1 MANDENKI
9 ILEFPA
15 TNVEIEFGE
24 TITFDNISGFLNS
37 DRVTYNDESLTE
49 EIAHLEND
57 KADNTKIAPEYDE
70 EETYYRGDIVLYNG
84 VLYECDNTDAS
95 GEFNPSDWKEIT
107 LGEGI
112 EDVRGLLADYYTKT
126 QSDKKFATKT
136 DLEHISPELGFIKT
150 LQRFDKT
157 RILDNTGING
167 STGNFNNDIN
177 YWVSN
182 FIGIDTGASKVITNE
197 AANGLFF
204 YSDNTYLGRV
214 TSVPANTT
222 IDIPYPTATR
232 LCLRYSKSYTPIIKA
247 KDIILSFGEV
257 LSPTKEMYILQDIVS
272 VKEDIVEINDKL
284 NLIDRNYETRQV
296 IATETMSAGDFI
308 YLDVPD
314 IKKNN
319 QIGFHAIVST
329 LGKIVLSHGQS
340 QAYSAAKI
348 EVDNT
353 NIYIYGYLANAWTL
367 YNTIAHGLTISN
379 NIDIAID
386 VNNNL
391 TANVSV
397 SSNGSVFVKEGVIW
411 NGNSQFVQ
419 ADIESGE
426 YKNCILTFDC
436 PDYNKALWIFGDSY
450 LDMWPQILAV
460 NGIDDY
466 YLDGFS
472 GRNSVAAL
480 ASFEKAIQFGRPKKL
495 AWFLGM
501 NDRDGKIVNGVSDA
515 TGINANW
522 LATFTAVKNWC
533 DNNNVELIACT
544 IPEVP
549 ARDHTYKN
557 AYIKSLGIRYVDVAG
572 AVGAT
577 TLGSHWYNYGQANAY
592 LANDEVHPS
601 KPYGRNTIAYKM
613 LVDMPEMISDIKM
626 STYTNGEIDAL
637 LLLKADKT
645 TTYTKAQVDDIV
657 YNILPD
663 DTASGSVANFETDLA
678 LPLKSL
684 EIDVNALQESGT
696 PTLASPLPI
705 SGWSEISL
713 VHCGKNL
720 FNDTKWFTDNGYTL
734 QPDGSWYKSTTP
746 LNVVLWSNTSGYSG
760 QIYIRFQY
768 KYVSENVGFRI
779 RIVYTDDTVTEI
791 YTSATTTYS
800 LREVISTS
808 GKTVKEIKTTYGTNI
823 GSYIKD
829 FSINQ
834 TDYNYEPY
842 NGNTEVINLGGTYYG
857 GHFTQD
863 KEGHRQFVATHTY
876 YNLDTLSWTHNAN
889 GFWQANKPDDM
900 ARCNASEVPQ
910 VIAEKYQMQTGTWV
924 YGHGSTYGYFG
935 MNGGLIYITDE
946 NTPSGYV
953 VAPLGT
959 PYVIDLPD
967 GEPIITINGTNNIYA
982 DTGDSTA
989 VFKCSVAEY
998 VANHSGGGGA
1008 KSLGGVFL
1016 GGSNSGSEEEPTEE
1030 SEETEKTKEIDEP
1043 KEEIKA
1049 IGDDSNIKKL
1059 GGE

>member
-1 MANDENKI
+1 MTDFLIDDGKNK
-9 ILEFPA
+9 
-15 TNVEIEFGE
+15 VEG
-24 TITFDNISGFLNS
+24 LNKEQINS
-37 DRVTYNDESLTE
+37 ALNL
-49 EIAHLEND
+49 
-57 KADNTKIAPEYDE
+57 KADSNYVNVKLAKKADKTNT
-70 EETYYRGDIVLYNG
+70 
-84 VLYECDNTDAS
+84 
-95 GEFNPSDWKEIT
+95 
-107 LGEGI
+107 
-112 EDVRGLLADYYTKT
+112 YTKSEVDSALLEKANADNVYT
-126 QSDKKFATKT
+126 KEQSNEKFATKS
-136 DLEHISPELGFIKT
+136 DLDHIPTELGFIKT

-157 RILDNTGING
+157 KILDNTGING
-167 STGNFNNDIN
+167 TTGNFNVDNN

-182 FIGIDTGASKVITNE
+182 FIGIDVGASKVITNE
-197 AANGLFF
+197 AANGLYF
-204 YSDNTYLGRV
+204 YSDNSYLGRV
-214 TSVPANTT
+214 TSVPANTA
-222 IDIPYPTATR
+222 IDIPYPAATR

-257 LSPTKEMYILQDIVS
+257 LSTTKEMYILQDIVS

-296 IATETMSAGDFI
+296 IATETMSTGDFI

-340 QAYSAAKI
+340 QSYSAAKI

-353 NIYIYGYLANAWTL
+353 NIYVYGYLANAWTL

-379 NIDIAID
+379 NIDIAVD

-391 TANVSV
+391 TANISV

-436 PDYNKALWIFGDSY
+436 PDYNKALWVFGDSY

-515 TGINANW
+515 TGVNANW
-522 LATFTAVKNWC
+522 LTAFTAVKNWC

-572 AVGAT
+572 VVGAT

-637 LLLKADKT
+637 LLHKADKT
-645 TTYTKAQVDDIV
+645 TTYTKEQVDDIV

-663 DTASGSVANFETDLA
+663 DTASGSVANFTT
-678 LPLKSL
+678 SL
-684 EIDVNALQESGT
+684 ELPIKYEVENTANVVTRCGVNLWDEDWEVGAIDNATGQDIDNPNAYRTKGYIKVPLGENLYMCNDNAYTIGCRFYDADKNFLSSRAFLTSKVMVRGTNDLPTNAAFIRFVNVSSNIYSNDIGINYPQTETTYAHYNGDEYPISNPSNLPIIMALDGVNNLFADSGDVSVVFKQSVNDAINAAVNAVNNSR
-696 PTLASPLPI
+696 
-705 SGWSEISL
+705 SL
-713 VHCGKNL
+713 NAV
-720 FNDTKWFTDNGYTL
+720 
-734 QPDGSWYKSTTP
+734 
-746 LNVVLWSNTSGYSG
+746 
-760 QIYIRFQY
+760 
-768 KYVSENVGFRI
+768 
-779 RIVYTDDTVTEI
+779 
-791 YTSATTTYS
+791 
-800 LREVISTS
+800 
-808 GKTVKEIKTTYGTNI
+808 NI
-823 GSYIKD
+823 
-829 FSINQ
+829 
-834 TDYNYEPY
+834 
-842 NGNTEVINLGGTYYG
+842 
-857 GHFTQD
+857 
-863 KEGHRQFVATHTY
+863 
-876 YNLDTLSWTHNAN
+876 
-889 GFWQANKPDDM
+889 
-900 ARCNASEVPQ
+900 
-910 VIAEKYQMQTGTWV
+910 
-924 YGHGSTYGYFG
+924 
-935 MNGGLIYITDE
+935 
-946 NTPSGYV
+946 
-953 VAPLGT
+953 
-959 PYVIDLPD
+959 
-967 GEPIITINGTNNIYA
+967 
-982 DTGDSTA
+982 
-989 VFKCSVAEY
+989 
-998 VANHSGGGGA
+998 A
-1008 KSLGGVFL
+1008 KSGET
-1016 GGSNSGSEEEPTEE
+1016 EEEKPEE
-1030 SEETEKTKEIDEP
+1030 VEEP
-1043 KEEIKA
+1043 KEET
-1049 IGDDSNIKKL
+1049 KK
-1059 GGE
+1059 